1 MKVPVYSCPL
11 DETEAD
17 VDTVKNIDDPF
28 DLDIYFLAVSFGSP
42 SV

>member
-17 VDTVKNIDDPF
+17 VDTVKNIDDPL
-28 DLDIYFLAVSFGSP
+28 DLDKDFLAVSFGSP